1 MAIPE
6 KAKYVNPFTDFGFK
20 KIFGEEPNKELLIDF
35 LNELLKDQEN
45 EIVELEYLKNEQ
57 IGRLQ
62 SDRRAVFD
70 LYCRSQDG
78 KRFIV
83 EMQKTKE
90 KYFKDRSL
98 YYSTFPIQDQ
108 AVKSED
114 WDFRLYPIYTVAIL
128 GFVFNEDKSRPDK
141 FRYNVKLMDSETNQ
155 VFSKTLTMIYLE
167 MPKFNKTLD
176 QLESQFDKWLYAL
189 KHMPGLSRVPE
200 GLQDDVFRRLFRIAE
215 IAGFSEAESQN
226 YEESLKVYW
235 DINNSFDTAREE
247 GLEKGRREGLEK
259 GREEGRVEGLEK
271 GREKEKQDMAVRML
285 REGISSDVIV
295 RVSGLSFEELER
307 LKE

>member
-6 KAKYVNPFTDFGFK
+6 KAKYVTPFTDFGFK

-128 GFVFNEDKSRPDK
+128 GFVFNEDKNRPDK
-141 FRYNVKLMDSETNQ
+141 FRYNVTNE
-155 VFSKTLTMIYLE
+155 VFSNTLTMIYLE

-200 GLQDDVFRRLFRIAE
+200 GLQNDVFRRLFRIAE
-215 IAGFSEAESQN
+215 IAGFSESESQN

-259 GREEGRVEGLEK
+259 GLEEGREEGREEEK
-271 GREKEKQDMAVRML
+271 RDMAVRML

-295 RVSGLSFEELER
+295 RVSGLSLEELER

>member
-108 AVKSED
+108 AVKSAD

-128 GFVFNEDKSRPDK
+128 GFVFNEDKNRPDK
-141 FRYNVKLMDSETNQ
+141 FRYNVTNQ

-200 GLQDDVFRRLFRIAE
+200 GLQNDVFRRLFRIAE

-247 GLEKGRREGLEK
+247 GLEKGR
-259 GREEGRVEGLEK
+259 EEGKR
-271 GREKEKQDMAVRML
+271 DMVIKLLNQGVAP
-285 REGISSDVIV
+285 DVIAQA
-295 RVSGLSFEELER
+295 SGLSLEELER
-307 LKE
+307 LKNDAFPTAPL